1 MAVIKRAQAENASKS
16 AVVLDLGDI
25 AKQAELLRK
34 QAQARADKII
44 LDAEAKHEE
53 LVDTGYEQ
61 GERNGYAVGYRE
73 GFAKGEDE
81 ARQRTTIE
89 SRAELEK
96 IEDSWIKALD
106 DFADKRHHLLV
117 EGKENVLKL
126 AITIAERIIHRQI
139 SIDDGVVLSQVEHAL
154 KLVGR
159 PTRATVLINPAD
171 GAMVR
176 RALPTMSARF
186 GASEHVVCEEDESIQ
201 RGGCKVVSSEGG
213 EIDASIETQIQR
225 IAQTLLPGDRESRDL
240 GSNQDKGREE
250 RAA

>member
-1 MAVIKRAQAENASKS
+1 MAVIKRAQAENEAKS
-16 AVVLDLGDI
+16 AIVLDLGDI

-34 QAQARADKII
+34 QAQARADEII

-53 LVDTGYEQ
+53 LIDTGYEQ

-73 GFAKGEDE
+73 GFTKGEEE

-117 EGKENVLKL
+117 EGKENVLRL
-126 AITIAERIIHRQI
+126 ALAIAERVIHRQI
-139 SIDDGVVLSQVEHAL
+139 SLDDRVVLSQVEHAL

-186 GASEHVVCEEDESIQ
+186 GAIEHVVCEEDESIA
-201 RGGCKVVSSEGG
+201 RGGCKVVTSEGG

-225 IAQTLLPGDRESRDL
+225 IAQTLLPGDRESRDADQ
-240 GSNQDKGREE
+240 NRDDKRGD